1 MKALGFL
8 RAKQEWESGNKGIN
22 HLKQSESGLC
32 CCTCRTPP
40 RNKWQAMPLL
50 ERARKAWG
58 EWPGSVSL
66 RQSSGESFGWI
77 RSDLVQIS
85 APPLTSS
92 VTLGT
97 FLNLLEPHL

>member
-58 EWPGSVSL
+58 GMARKCLIEAVQWGKLRLDQVRPGSNL
-66 RQSSGESFGWI
+66 SS
-77 RSDLVQIS
+77 
-85 APPLTSS
+85 T
-92 VTLGT
+92 TY
-97 FLNLLEPHL
+97 

>member
-40 RNKWQAMPLL
+40 RNKWQATPLL
-50 ERARKAWG
+50 ERARKAWR
-58 EWPGSVSL
+58 EWPGSVPL
-66 RQSSGESFGWI
+66 RQSSGE
-77 RSDLVQIS
+77 R
-85 APPLTSS
+85 AS
-92 VTLGT
+92 VGSGQTCFKSQLHH
-97 FLNLLEPHL
+97 LLAV